1 MIECYLIIS
10 VILVITMNYLTRYI
24 ISYEDS
30 FIVLQSMILSVILLR
45 AFGEIL
51 FYVPN
56 DIYYDMNCIAL
67 HLHK

>member
-1 MIECYLIIS
+1 
-10 VILVITMNYLTRYI
+10 MNYLTRYI

-51 FYVPN
+51 FYLPN
-56 DIYYDMNCIAL
+56 DIYYDINCIAL

>member
-1 MIECYLIIS
+1 
-10 VILVITMNYLTRYI
+10 MNYLTRYI

-30 FIVLQSMILSVILLR
+30 FIILQSMILSVILLR

-51 FYVPN
+51 FYIPN
-56 DIYYDMNCIAL
+56 DINYDINCIEL